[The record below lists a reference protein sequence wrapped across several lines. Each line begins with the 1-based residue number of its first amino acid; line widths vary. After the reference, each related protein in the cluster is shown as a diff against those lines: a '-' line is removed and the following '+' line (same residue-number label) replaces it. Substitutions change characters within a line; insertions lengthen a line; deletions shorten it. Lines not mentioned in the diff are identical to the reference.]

1 MRNIETLISAQYIVP
16 VRPRGEVLHD
26 GAVAVDKGHIVGV
39 MPRLQALEKF
49 SAEEQVH
56 LERHILLPGLI
67 NAHTH
72 SPMSLFKGVGGGL
85 PMQRWLHECI
95 FPLERDFLTPQFVR
109 DGAELAIAEMIRGGA
124 TCFNDMYYF
133 PEDII
138 DVACHARIRICCGL
152 TVLEFATAYA
162 AGADEYIGK
171 GLEVRDQ
178 YKDDGR
184 VHFMF
189 APHAPYTVSD
199 KTLMRIRTYSD
210 ELNLPV
216 HIHLHET
223 AAEIA
228 DSIGEFGVRPMARLD
243 QLGLVT
249 PALRA
254 VHMTQLTKEEIALL
268 AQRNAQ
274 VLHCPE
280 SNMKLASGVCPVR
293 TLLEH
298 GVNVALGTDG
308 AASNDDLDILGE
320 MRTAALLAGVA
331 GGGGGGGSGGNDDN
345 DIFNPS
351 TALEMA
357 TINGATALGLGEVV
371 GSIEKGKAADF
382 AAVQCDSIEAVPVYD
397 AVGHLVYSA
406 SRSEVSDVWIAG
418 QRVLRDRVL
427 TTIDEQALL
436 KKSAGWRRK
445 IAVAAARMRQPTQ

>member
-49 SAEEQVH
+49 RAEEQVH
-56 LERHILLPGLI
+56 LARHILLPGLI

-85 PMQRWLHECI
+85 PMRRWLHECI

-152 TVLEFATAYA
+152 TVHEFATAYA

-223 AAEIA
+223 AGEIA
-228 DSIGEFGVRPMARLD
+228 DSIKEFGVRPMARLD

-254 VHMTQLTKEEIALL
+254 VHMTQLTEEEIALL
-268 AQRNAQ
+268 AERNAQ

-280 SNMKLASGVCPVR
+280 SNMKLASGICPVR

-298 GVNVALGTDG
+298 GVNVALGTDS

-331 GGGGGGGSGGNDDN
+331 TNNNDN
-345 DIFNPS
+345 AAFNPA

-397 AVGHLVYSA
+397 AIGHLVYSA

-445 IAVAAARMRQPTQ
+445 IAVAAARVRQPNQPNQATQ

>member
-16 VRPRGEVLHD
+16 VKPRGEVLHD

-39 MPRLQALEKF
+39 LPRLQALEKF
-49 SAEEQVH
+49 RADEQIH
-56 LERHILLPGLI
+56 LDRHILLPGLI

-72 SPMSLFKGVGGGL
+72 SPMSLFKGIGGGL
-85 PMQRWLHECI
+85 PMQRWLQECI

-109 DGAELAIAEMIRGGA
+109 DGTELAIAEMIRGGI

-133 PEDII
+133 PEDTI

-152 TVLEFATAYA
+152 TVLEFETGYA
-162 AGADEYIGK
+162 ANADEYIGK

-199 KTLMRIRTYSD
+199 KTFMRIRTFSD

-223 AAEIA
+223 GGEIA
-228 DSIGEFGVRPMARLD
+228 DSIKEFGVRPMARLD
-243 QLGLVT
+243 QLGLIT

-254 VHMTQLTKEEIALL
+254 VHMTHLTEEEIALL

-280 SNMKLASGVCPVR
+280 SNMKLASGICPVR

-298 GVNVALGTDG
+298 DINVALGTDG
-308 AASNDDLDILGE
+308 SASNDDLDILGE
-320 MRTAALLAGVA
+320 MRTAVLLAGV
-331 GGGGGGGSGGNDDN
+331 GGGGDGDGDDG
-345 DIFNPS
+345 IFS
-351 TALEMA
+351 AATALEMA
-357 TINGATALGLGEVV
+357 TINGAAALGLDQVV

-382 AAVQCDSIEAVPVYD
+382 AAVKCASIEAVPVYD
-397 AVGHLVYSA
+397 AIGHLVYSA

-436 KKSAGWRRK
+436 QKSAGWRRK
-445 IAVAAARMRQPTQ
+445 IAVAAERGRQQQP